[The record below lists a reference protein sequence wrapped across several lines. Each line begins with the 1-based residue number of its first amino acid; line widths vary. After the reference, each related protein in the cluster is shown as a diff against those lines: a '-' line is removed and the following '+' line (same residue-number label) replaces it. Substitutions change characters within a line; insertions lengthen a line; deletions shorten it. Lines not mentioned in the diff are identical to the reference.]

1 MRIGIRAHDMEQL
14 PLEQVIPKIHEK
26 GFHCMHIALK
36 KSIKDFQVTDATLT
50 PGLAMYM
57 KELCMDNKVDVAV
70 LGCYLNLAN
79 PNKEAL
85 AKTYKTYEA
94 NIRFASLLG
103 SGVVGTETGAVNEEY
118 KYEPANHTEEAL
130 DIFINNLRPVV
141 EYAEKMGVIMAIE
154 PVYKH
159 IVCDIKRARKVLDEI
174 NSPNLRIIFDPV
186 NVISPYNYQDQ
197 DEIINEAFDLLR
209 DEIAVV
215 HAKDFV
221 VEDGQIKSV
230 RAGAGHLNYDL
241 LMQKVKQYKPY
252 IHVTL
257 EDTKPDDVFEAKQ
270 YVLDAYNRATI

>member
-36 KSIKDFQVTDATLT
+36 KSIKDFQVSDATLT

-57 KELCMDNKVDVAV
+57 KELCTDNKVDVAV

-85 AKTYKTYEA
+85 QKTYKTYEA
-94 NIRFASLLG
+94 NIRFASILG

-141 EYAEKMGVIMAIE
+141 EYAEKMGVIIAIE
-154 PVYKH
+154 PVFKH

-174 NSPNLRIIFDPV
+174 KSPNLRIIFDPV
-186 NVISPYNYQDQ
+186 NVISPYNYMDQ
-197 DEIINEAFDLLR
+197 DEIINEAFELLR

-230 RAGAGHLNYDL
+230 RAGAGQLNYDL
-241 LMQKVKQYKPY
+241 LMQNVKKYKPY

-257 EDTKPDDVFEAKQ
+257 EDTKPEDVFEAKK
-270 YVLDAYNRATI
+270 YVEDAYNRAII

>member
-1 MRIGIRAHDMEQL
+1 MRIGIRAHDMEKL

-36 KSIKDFQVTDATLT
+36 KSIREFQVTDATLT

-57 KELCMDNKVDVAV
+57 KELCADNKIDVAV

-94 NIRFASLLG
+94 NIRFASILG
-103 SGVVGTETGAVNEEY
+103 CGVVGTETGAVNEEY

-130 DIFINNLRPVV
+130 NIFINNLRPVV
-141 EYAEKMGVIMAIE
+141 EYAEKMGVIVAIE

-159 IVCDIKRARKVLDEI
+159 IVCDVKRARKVLDAI

-186 NVISPYNYQDQ
+186 NVLSPDNYMRQ
-197 DEIINEAFDLLR
+197 DEIITEAFELLR

-221 VEDGQIKSV
+221 IENGEIKSV
-230 RAGAGHLNYDL
+230 RAGAGQFNYDL
-241 LMQKVKQYKPY
+241 LMQNVKKYKPY

-257 EDTKPDDVFEAKQ
+257 EDTKPEDVFEAKAHVEAA
-270 YVLDAYNRATI
+270 YERAVL